1 MTTRRGLPWLRG
13 GGIFPPVMIA
23 TLTHTLAQMRDTV
36 RRRWPALLA
45 LALATGWILF
55 AIILS
60 DEQGRFALP
69 RAYSVKMTCEDD
81 PEAALWHGGCDR
93 VAADIAKTGRPGFFD
108 LYTAFVDAH
117 HVASPRE
124 AAAAR
129 VAGEPADPAF
139 DVRALLAGQRYGLA
153 LVAHEFEGAQ
163 SRLQAEAVMDEID
176 KRDRALLT
184 IGRAG
189 LGYDALIAGALA
201 NLAHPGAM
209 IEGASQYVAILM
221 GTAKRSDLATGTPV
235 KR

>member
-1 MTTRRGLPWLRG
+1 MSARRGLSWLRG
-13 GGIFPPVMIA
+13 GENLPPVMLG
-23 TLTHTLAQMRDTV
+23 TLSRSLAQLWDTA
-36 RRRWPALLA
+36 RRRWPALLV
-45 LALATGWILF
+45 LALATGWVLF
-55 AIILS
+55 AITLS

-93 VAADIAKTGRPGFFD
+93 VAADIAKTERPGFLE
-108 LYTAFVDAH
+108 LYTAFVDVH
-117 HVASPRE
+117 HVAGPRE

-129 VAGEPADPAF
+129 AGDDPADPSF
-139 DVRALLAGQRYGLA
+139 DVGALLAGQRYGLA
-153 LVAHEFEGAQ
+153 MVAPEFEGVK
-163 SRLQAEAVMDEID
+163 SRRHAEAVMEEID
-176 KRDRALLT
+176 KRDRALLA

-209 IEGASQYVAILM
+209 VTAASQYVAILM
-221 GTAKRSDLATGTPV
+221 GTAKRSDLATGAPA

>member
-1 MTTRRGLPWLRG
+1 MTTRRGLSWPRTS
-13 GGIFPPVMIA
+13 GIFPPIMLSYLTR
-23 TLTHTLAQMRDTV
+23 TLTPLWETA
-36 RRRWPALLA
+36 RRRWPLLFV
-45 LALATGWILF
+45 LTLIGTWIGF
-55 AIILS
+55 AVMLS

-93 VAADIAKTGRPGFFD
+93 VAADIAKTGRPGFAD

-117 HVASPRE
+117 HVPSPRE

-129 VAGEPADPAF
+129 VAGEAVEASF
-139 DVRALLAGQRYGLA
+139 DVRAMLAGQRYGLA
-153 LVAHEFEGAQ
+153 LVAPEFEGVQ
-163 SRLQAEAVMDEID
+163 SRRHAEAVMDEID

-189 LGYDALIAGALA
+189 LGYDALVAGAAA

-221 GTAKRSDLATGTPV
+221 GTAKRSDLATGV
-235 KR
+235 QKR